1 MPKSEDGSVSY
12 IQWNKCWERGSQ
24 EVCGNRMGNS
34 LRWMQVGGVVCARVQ
49 GPQKGHL
56 PCCTARG
63 PTALLD
69 PFGQRGWQIVPN
81 NWVTPQ
87 IPRHGLNTRQAL
99 SVEIRGRVRQRKGEI
114 TNDTSRQCESCFLL
128 KMQAVVFW
136 YFPHVTKFMSL
147 ISQSSQKGNWWYMWA
162 VWLLWE
168 TIQLCLLTWFNP
180 KS

>member
-1 MPKSEDGSVSY
+1 MKQVLR
-12 IQWNKCWERGSQ
+12 ERGRQ

-34 LRWMQVGGVVCARVQ
+34 MSWIQVGGVVCARVQ
-49 GPQKGHL
+49 GHKKGPL

-69 PFGQRGWQIVPN
+69 PFGQRRWHIVPN
-81 NWVTPQ
+81 SWVTPQ
-87 IPRHGLNTRQAL
+87 IPSHGLNTRLAL
-99 SVEIRGRVRQRKGEI
+99 SVKIRGWVMKRKGELPMMFH
-114 TNDTSRQCESCFLL
+114 DSVSPAFSL

-136 YFPHVTKFMSL
+136 YFPHVTKFTSL

-168 TIQLCLLTWFNP
+168 RIQLCLLKWFNP